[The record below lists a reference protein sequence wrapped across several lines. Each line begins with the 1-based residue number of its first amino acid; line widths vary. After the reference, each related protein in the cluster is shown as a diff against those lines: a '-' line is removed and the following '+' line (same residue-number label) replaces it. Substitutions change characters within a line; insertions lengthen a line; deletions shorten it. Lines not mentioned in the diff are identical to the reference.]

1 MSVLFSKQCEYALQA
16 VMYLALKPEREMTS
30 IKELTKKLQIPQH
43 FLAKILQDLKYKGFL
58 VSKKGPTGGF
68 GLARSPKEITLLDIV
83 EAIDGVSFMTSC
95 VLGFPECSGKNP
107 CSVHEQW
114 GEIREGLRATLENK
128 SVFQMASEMKKP
140 GYKAAAG

>member
-1 MSVLFSKQCEYALQA
+1 MSVLFSRQCEYALQA
-16 VMYLALKPEREMTS
+16 VMYLAPKPEREMTS
-30 IKELTKKLQIPQH
+30 IKVLTKKLQIPQD

-68 GLARSPKEITLLDIV
+68 GLARSAKEITLLDIV
-83 EAIDGVSFMTSC
+83 EAIDGASFMTSC

-107 CSVHEQW
+107 CSIHEQW